1 MPNPHDADLPARI
14 DRAMAYVARWCE
26 RRLAE
31 GVLDP
36 HNYGRAVDALL
47 KSEDTIVSISR
58 CSNESFAKQ
67 SPSRLFRGAVQ
78 ALNSNVNHSSPK
90 NAWSES
96 FIWFPSLT
104 SHSQITKTRNPSATR
119 SPILAASRSRFP
131 LNFSVQ

>member
-1 MPNPHDADLPARI
+1 MPNPRDADLPARI

-36 HNYGRAVDALL
+36 HNYGRAVDALPKVL
-47 KSEDTIVSISR
+47 WSLFLVVPTRAS
-58 CSNESFAKQ
+58 AKQ

-78 ALNSNVNHSSPK
+78 ALDSNVNHSSPK

-104 SHSQITKTRNPSATR
+104 SHSQITKTRKPSAIS
-119 SPILAASRSRFP
+119 SPIFAASRSRFP
-131 LNFSVQ
+131 LSFSVQ